1 MARETA
7 VESTEKELGSRL
19 YHLTHSMRRN
29 RVEVKLTAKIIR
41 REGLYCRDTYS
52 INRMHNP

>member
-7 VESTEKELGSRL
+7 VESTEKSWLQALSLNPFDEAQSGECKVNS
-19 YHLTHSMRRN
+19 
-29 RVEVKLTAKIIR
+29 KIIR